1 MKTLSSRARLL
12 ERAVWLVQTLKQGE
26 ITLQTN
32 GAESILVRIEN
43 NKTDL
48 DLARKDVFKDL
59 LGLEAKAEEESIP
72 ERLKTLGD
80 FAEKLK
86 ERGLTIT
93 ISHQKQI
100 LLTLGK
106 EAHPTISPMVTGTN
120 AIEINNL
127 IELAKLVK

>member
-1 MKTLSSRARLL
+1 MKTLSSRAKLL
-12 ERAVWLVQTLKQGE
+12 EIAVGLVQMLKQGE
-26 ITLQTN
+26 ITLQTDKAGN
-32 GAESILVRIEN
+32 ILLQIEN

-48 DLARKDVFKDL
+48 DFARKDVFKDM
-59 LGLEAKAEEESIP
+59 LGLEAKTEEESIL

-86 ERGLTIT
+86 EKGLTIT
-93 ISHQKQI
+93 ISHQKQTI
-100 LLTLGK
+100 LTLGK
-106 EAHPTISPMVTGTN
+106 EAHPTISQMVTGTN

>member
-1 MKTLSSRARLL
+1 MKTLSSRAKLL
-12 ERAVWLVQTLKQGE
+12 ESAVGLVQTLKQGE

-32 GAESILVRIEN
+32 GAESILVQIEN

-48 DLARKDVFKDL
+48 DFARKDVFKDL
-59 LGLEAKAEEESIP
+59 LSLEANAEEESIL

-86 ERGLTIT
+86 EKGLTIT

-100 LLTLGK
+100 ILTLGK
-106 EAHPTISPMVTGTN
+106 EAHPTISQMVTGTN

-127 IELAKLVK
+127 IALAKLVK

>member
-1 MKTLSSRARLL
+1 MKTLSSRAKLL
-12 ERAVWLVQTLKQGE
+12 ESAVGLVQTLKQGE
-26 ITLQTN
+26 ITLQTD
-32 GAESILVRIEN
+32 GADSILVQIEN

-48 DLARKDVFKDL
+48 DFARKDVFKDL
-59 LGLEAKAEEESIP
+59 ISLEAKTEEESIL

-86 ERGLTIT
+86 EKGLTIT

-100 LLTLGK
+100 ILTLGK
-106 EAHPTISPMVTGTN
+106 EAHPTISQMVTGTN

>member
-1 MKTLSSRARLL
+1 VKTLSSRAKLL
-12 ERAVWLVQTLKQGE
+12 ESAVGLVQTLKQGE
-26 ITLQTN
+26 ITLQTD
-32 GAESILVRIEN
+32 GADSILVQIEN

-48 DLARKDVFKDL
+48 DFARKDVFKDL
-59 LGLEAKAEEESIP
+59 ISLEAKTEEESIL

-86 ERGLTIT
+86 EKGLTIT

-100 LLTLGK
+100 ILTLGK
-106 EAHPTISPMVTGTN
+106 EAHPTISQMVTGTN

-127 IELAKLVK
+127 IELTKLVK

>member
-1 MKTLSSRARLL
+1 MKTLSSKARLL
-12 ERAVWLVQTLKQGE
+12 EIAIGLIQTLKQGE

-32 GAESILVRIEN
+32 GAESFLVQTEN

-48 DLARKDVFKDL
+48 DFAQKDIFKDL
-59 LGLEAKAEEESIP
+59 LSFEAKAEEESIP
-72 ERLKTLGD
+72 ERLKILGD

-86 ERGLTIT
+86 EKGLTIT

-100 LLTLGK
+100 ILTLGK

>member
-1 MKTLSSRARLL
+1 MKTLSSRAKLL
-12 ERAVWLVQTLKQGE
+12 ERAVGLVQTLKRGE

-32 GAESILVRIEN
+32 GAESILVQIEN

-48 DLARKDVFKDL
+48 DFARKDVFRDL
-59 LGLEAKAEEESIP
+59 LGLEAKAEDESIP

-86 ERGLTIT
+86 EKGLTIT

-100 LLTLGK
+100 ILTLGK
-106 EAHPTISPMVTGTN
+106 EAHPTISQMVTGTN

>member
-1 MKTLSSRARLL
+1 VKTLSSRAKLL
-12 ERAVWLVQTLKQGE
+12 ESAVGLVQTLKQGE
-26 ITLQTN
+26 ITLQTD
-32 GAESILVRIEN
+32 GADSILVQIEN

-48 DLARKDVFKDL
+48 DFARKDVFKDL
-59 LGLEAKAEEESIP
+59 ISLEAKTEEESIL

-86 ERGLTIT
+86 EKGLTIT

-100 LLTLGK
+100 ILTLGK
-106 EAHPTISPMVTGTN
+106 EAHPTISQMVTGTN